1 MKFGV
6 IIHGGAWDI
15 PDNAVTDHLNGVQKA
30 CNIANKLLKN
40 GKSSLDAVEAAISVM
55 ENDSTFDAGKG
66 SFVNQ
71 IGEVEMDAIIATE
84 GYQFGAVCAV
94 QNISNPIKLARLVM
108 EKTKQHILVGK
119 GANLFAEQMGLPF
132 VAPESLLVGR
142 ELDRYYK
149 IKRIPNFSAK
159 NMFRDSRRKING
171 MGTVGAICLDILGK
185 ISVGVSTGGTPH
197 KRSGRVGDT
206 PLWGA
211 GGYVE
216 SSVGAAATGYGE
228 DIIKVLLTYKAVEYA
243 KIEPSL
249 NKAAT
254 RAITEL
260 KRVNGL
266 GGVIM
271 LNQNDVGF
279 DFNTPRMAFAYQ
291 IEDTGFIVGI
301 DPGDAKRERKDY

>member
-15 PDNAVTDHLNGVQKA
+15 PDNVVNDHLNGVQEA
-30 CNIANKLLKN
+30 CEIANKLLRD
-40 GKSSLDAVEAAISVM
+40 GISSLDAVEAAISTM
-55 ENDSTFDAGKG
+55 EHNSTFDAGKG

-84 GYQFGAVCAV
+84 GFQFGAVCAV

-108 EKTKQHILVGK
+108 EKTEHHILVGK
-119 GANLFAEQMGLPF
+119 GANIFAEEMGIPM

-142 ELDRYYK
+142 ELERYYK
-149 IKRIPNFSAK
+149 IKGLSSFSAK
-159 NMFRDSRRKING
+159 NTFRDSKRKRNG
-171 MGTVGAICLDILGK
+171 MGTVGAVCLDKFGK
-185 ISVGVSTGGTPH
+185 ISIGVSTGGTPH

-211 GGYVE
+211 GAYIE
-216 SSVGAAATGYGE
+216 PSIGAAATGYGE
-228 DIIKVLLTYKAVEYA
+228 DIIKVLLTYKAVEFA
-243 KIEPSL
+243 KIEPTL

-254 RAITEL
+254 RAIIEL

-271 LNQNDVGF
+271 LDQNEVGF
-279 DFNTPRMAFAYQ
+279 DFNTPRMAFAFQ
-291 IEDTGFIVGI
+291 IENNKPIVGI
-301 DPGDAKRERKDY
+301 DPEDARREKKEF